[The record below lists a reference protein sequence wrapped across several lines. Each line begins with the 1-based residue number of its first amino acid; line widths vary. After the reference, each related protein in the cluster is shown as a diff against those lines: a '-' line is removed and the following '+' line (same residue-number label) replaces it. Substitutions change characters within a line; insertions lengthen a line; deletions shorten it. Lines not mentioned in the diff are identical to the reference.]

1 MAHRRLRRVKPCKQT
16 FTLLFVRD
24 RTFSLPITQFLK
36 LFLCIRIKRTARIR
50 HIQGNPA
57 DFRLFTGAFKPH
69 RSVMLQQFF
78 DHICT
83 DQKRMPRYFLI
94 LREIDIPIALRKPVF
109 FIFQRKWRKQRHIH
123 REKENAI
130 QRLLSCR
137 FPLFLIIGKPQAD
150 GIKHFRLRIR
160 RIVDEMDS
168 RSRSRRAYIFRP
180 ASGNDRDFMYAAR
193 PQRLYLTF
201 QDRLGAELHERFEIP
216 HPRGSPRRR
225 DQGVKYII
233 LSFIHLSVAKGNLQK
248 FFLFPILPATD
259 QCPEPTRVPDYQNI
273 APALHPEFIP
283 GCPGAPCTIRKTLS
297 LRRSE
302 IVHICPSCHILRWK
316 LFPDFIE
323 GMTIPFPHVNLRQTI
338 YDLNRN
344 TSVNHFLQD
353 RS

>member
-1 MAHRRLRRVKPCKQT
+1 
-16 FTLLFVRD
+16 
-24 RTFSLPITQFLK
+24 
-36 LFLCIRIKRTARIR
+36 
-50 HIQGNPA
+50 
-57 DFRLFTGAFKPH
+57 
-69 RSVMLQQFF
+69 
-78 DHICT
+78 
-83 DQKRMPRYFLI
+83 MPRCFLI

-130 QRLLSCR
+130 QRLFSCR

-248 FFLFPILPATD
+248 FCLFPLLPAAD

-283 GCPGAPCTIRKTLS
+283 GCPGAPCTICKTLS

-353 RS
+353 RG

>member
-1 MAHRRLRRVKPCKQT
+1 MKWIPGPAAA
-16 FTLLFVRD
+16 
-24 RTFSLPITQFLK
+24 
-36 LFLCIRIKRTARIR
+36 ARISSAR
-50 HIQGNPA
+50 RPVMIVISC
-57 DFRLFTGAFKPH
+57 TPH
-69 RSVMLQQFF
+69 ARSVC
-78 DHICT
+78 I
-83 DQKRMPRYFLI
+83 
-94 LREIDIPIALRKPVF
+94 
-109 FIFQRKWRKQRHIH
+109 
-123 REKENAI
+123 
-130 QRLLSCR
+130 
-137 FPLFLIIGKPQAD
+137 
-150 GIKHFRLRIR
+150 
-160 RIVDEMDS
+160 S
-168 RSRSRRAYIFRP
+168 RSRTVWAPSFM
-180 ASGNDRDFMYAAR
+180 SG
-193 PQRLYLTF
+193 LKS
-201 QDRLGAELHERFEIP
+201 P

-283 GCPGAPCTIRKTLS
+283 GCPGAPCTIRKALS

-302 IVHICPSCHILRWK
+302 IVHICPSCRILRWK

-338 YDLNRN
+338 YNLNRN